1 MFESDGLSEND
12 FWELQAYIDGELAPA
27 VSLEFEQR
35 LETDRVLAAEYQRW
49 LSLHDELTLEN
60 VPDLEPEIDFSQS
73 VIASLE
79 AEIAPVEKRF
89 WPVVLVQVVLGI
101 LLTIISWPILKTL
114 EPRGQDTLGAVQM
127 ELFLWLNRL
136 ADWIYTQQLA
146 VNGLFSSFE
155 LQNSFQLSPTL
166 FSALMATAAVGG
178 LLWLLSVGYVLQTRD
193 WRPVTKN

>member
-1 MFESDGLSEND
+1 MFDSDGLSEND
-12 FWELQAYIDGELAPA
+12 FWELQAYIDGELSPA
-27 VSLEFEQR
+27 AALEFEQR
-35 LETDRVLAAEYQRW
+35 LETDRFLAAEYQRW

-101 LLTIISWPILKTL
+101 LLTVISWPLL
-114 EPRGQDTLGAVQM
+114 QAVEPRGQDTLGAVQM

-136 ADWIYTQQLA
+136 ADWLYTQRLA

-155 LQNSFQLSPTL
+155 LQNSFQVSPAL
-166 FSALMATAAVGG
+166 FSALIATAAVGG